1 MRYEVSR
8 GGKVLYHGDLR
19 YRPEIE
25 LCMLEAGYVL
35 RLDGKRITAAD
46 VKKRAEER
54 KEPRKCSR

>member
-8 GGKVLYHGDLR
+8 GGRVLYHTDGAR

-54 KEPRKCSR
+54 KDR